1 MHTLLTQIPGIAE
14 EKIKIDLE
22 KHSTSVI
29 IVASDTTIPRR
40 EAEQYR
46 YLMKTRVISN
56 LLILTVLS
64 KFVIKK

>member
-22 KHSTSVI
+22 KHSTPVI
-29 IVASDTTIPRR
+29 IVASDTRIPCR

-46 YLMKTRVISN
+46 YLMKTREISN